1 MHAYYRRPKL
11 EGCALANVGNSSS
24 FSSFNNVLLLNFW
37 QWMPF
42 FTTVIYRLSWW
53 YFINCHHCWDLGIRG
68 TSPSKWLAILQ
79 MDPNI
84 DWTSQDPRSAWN
96 FWPKKGLKG
105 LLATLRRAAFVGYWA
120 EIRNSI
126 LLDCCSA
133 PQSVSILPLFL
144 NKILLRFFPKLIGV
158 RRMLRRSAKLSGRWQ
173 QQQKG
178 FQKIS
183 ACLTT
188 LWNSYLIT
196 IWEGL
201 VLVFSLLRFKCR
213 KTSRYLVKF
222 FLK

>member
-1 MHAYYRRPKL
+1 MY
-11 EGCALANVGNSSS
+11 LASFHFLVLRKKSVAFLNQYTLFFQYFDNVL
-24 FSSFNNVLLLNFW
+24 LLLNFW

-42 FTTVIYRLSWW
+42 FTRVIYRPGWW

-126 LLDCCSA
+126 LLDWLLFCSPA
-133 PQSVSILPLFL
+133 VGLDTATPQSIRICGRL
-144 NKILLRFFPKLIGV
+144 K
-158 RRMLRRSAKLSGRWQ
+158 RSYTS
-173 QQQKG
+173 
-178 FQKIS
+178 
-183 ACLTT
+183 
-188 LWNSYLIT
+188 NSY
-196 IWEGL
+196 
-201 VLVFSLLRFKCR
+201 
-213 KTSRYLVKF
+213 TSR
-222 FLK
+222 